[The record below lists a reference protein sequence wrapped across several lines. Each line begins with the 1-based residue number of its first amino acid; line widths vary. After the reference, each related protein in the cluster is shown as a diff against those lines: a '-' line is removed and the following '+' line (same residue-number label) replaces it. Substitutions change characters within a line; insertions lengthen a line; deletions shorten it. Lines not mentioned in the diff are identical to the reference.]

1 MAARKTAQCFTML
14 LLVWIFLQVILVSA
28 AVSSKKRV
36 SWIKIKEIN
45 KVGLYIGLVTV
56 YTTEEN
62 AFFATGAFMP
72 NPKYPFVDLS
82 GRRFRVGTIYE
93 KKVIYVRC
101 GIGLNPN
108 GTVSSSD
115 VAEIKIGSYNVPQG
129 DGLNM
134 LGKIGYS
141 NEQFFSVKEA
151 NAAEPLF
158 WAEVNQHWLHL
169 AASLEGMELD
179 KCVNSSLC
187 LTQKPMLVFGL
198 KGSTANIFLDNAA
211 SRDFLFKTFEAS
223 TADMESSAVVMTCLS
238 NGFPLLVIQGM
249 SDLDQ
254 EIIRFIHLVHL
265 LL

>member
-101 GIGLNPN
+101 GIGLVNAAAATQQMLDLFDMTGIIHFGIAGNLNNSMFIGDVSIPKKFANTGLWDWLNPN

-115 VAEIKIGSYNVPQG
+115 VAEHKNGSYHCPSRRC
-129 DGLNM
+129 LNCWET
-134 LGKIGYS
+134 IVGYS

-187 LTQKPMLVFGL
+187 LTQKPKLVVGL
-198 KGSTANIFLDNAA
+198 KGSTANIFLY
-211 SRDFLFKTFEAS
+211 FL
-223 TADMESSAVVMTCLS
+223 
-238 NGFPLLVIQGM
+238 
-249 SDLDQ
+249 
-254 EIIRFIHLVHL
+254 
-265 LL
+265 